1 MGKLQTNTVKMP
13 DPYFFLFYAN
23 NVLRLLDDYS
33 IENIKSQRLLSSTKK
48 TQLNFFQFKELISK
62 VKRMLG
68 RVVTNEEYQKID
80 LASSLVDPLQ
90 NPQNSRFKRDIQQNL
105 TSRFKAFENALE
117 ISKLKLS
124 TLDNVLKSQQNLNSD
139 QSKKLELLQ
148 NQFEDSQKDLSKQI
162 QTIKFVIDSQHL
174 EFKIQRDNVQTQ
186 LDTLQLKVQEVNNC
200 AISNNSSGSLVESKQ
215 LQNFMM
221 NLQAINQKLNDV
233 IKKVNDQYCDDEEL
247 MSYQIYGKEL
257 MSFKYRQLVDN
268 EIYKQQTS
276 LLQTQISD
284 YSSKQFK
291 LLYRGSRDSFTAS
304 KFHELCDNKGPIV
317 CFILSELGE
326 VFGGYTS
333 LSWASTH
340 QQYTDSS
347 AFLFSLSKKSIHK
360 QYQNENMA
368 LIHSKGHML
377 IFGGGNDIQIVDN
390 CDKNT
395 SSHCVLGYT
404 YEPPNGYEQYSDK
417 ARSYLGGQNQFK
429 VLEIEVYS
437 LI

>member
-162 QTIKFVIDSQHL
+162 QTI
-174 EFKIQRDNVQTQ
+174 N
-186 LDTLQLKVQEVNNC
+186 
-200 AISNNSSGSLVESKQ
+200 
-215 LQNFMM
+215 
-221 NLQAINQKLNDV
+221 
-233 IKKVNDQYCDDEEL
+233 
-247 MSYQIYGKEL
+247 
-257 MSFKYRQLVDN
+257 
-268 EIYKQQTS
+268 
-276 LLQTQISD
+276 
-284 YSSKQFK
+284 
-291 LLYRGSRDSFTAS
+291 
-304 KFHELCDNKGPIV
+304 
-317 CFILSELGE
+317 
-326 VFGGYTS
+326 
-333 LSWASTH
+333 
-340 QQYTDSS
+340 
-347 AFLFSLSKKSIHK
+347 
-360 QYQNENMA
+360 
-368 LIHSKGHML
+368 
-377 IFGGGNDIQIVDN
+377 
-390 CDKNT
+390 
-395 SSHCVLGYT
+395 
-404 YEPPNGYEQYSDK
+404 
-417 ARSYLGGQNQFK
+417 
-429 VLEIEVYS
+429 
-437 LI
+437 